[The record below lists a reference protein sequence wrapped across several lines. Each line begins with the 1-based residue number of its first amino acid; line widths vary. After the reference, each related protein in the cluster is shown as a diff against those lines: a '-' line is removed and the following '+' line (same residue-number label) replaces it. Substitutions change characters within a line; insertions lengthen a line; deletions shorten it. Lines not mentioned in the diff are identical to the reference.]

1 MKRMLIVGALA
12 LIAGVFAAGGL
23 FAADLAYPRPLPQA
37 PVAYL
42 PPPPAYSWIGFYIG
56 ITAVAASATATF
68 SIRSSAIR
76 EVSTSRAG

>member
-1 MKRMLIVGALA
+1 MKRLLVAGALA
-12 LIAGVFAAGGL
+12 LVAGGHAV
-23 FAADLAYPRPLPQA
+23 AADLPYPRPLPQA

-76 EVSTSRAG
+76 EVSISQAA